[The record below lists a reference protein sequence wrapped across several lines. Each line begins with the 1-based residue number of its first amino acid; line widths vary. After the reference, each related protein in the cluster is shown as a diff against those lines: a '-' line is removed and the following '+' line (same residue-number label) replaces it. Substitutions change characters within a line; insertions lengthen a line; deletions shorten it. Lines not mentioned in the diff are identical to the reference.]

1 MYGVFSAV
9 ENPMRIEVES
19 VTMTRRE
26 SRFFSERTLFE
37 MTLMRSSLIT
47 EQSCDEDSLKIVGGG
62 SKESIIGLEPVS
74 IFFYISHPLQSP
86 HI

>member
-1 MYGVFSAV
+1 
-9 ENPMRIEVES
+9 MRIEVES

-47 EQSCDEDSLKIVGGG
+47 ERVATKI
-62 SKESIIGLEPVS
+62 L
-74 IFFYISHPLQSP
+74 
-86 HI
+86 